1 MLKPLA
7 TKFLYPLEE
16 AEGEVLFAD
25 LFDEYGKLVFPKN
38 TVLNNY
44 AVKRLEDINVKK
56 VPVYPSCRES
66 NSNNEASFHSI
77 YKESVIAMK
86 ELMANLVSGNKTN
99 YNKLVEISN
108 RLYDG
113 NNEEKQLLKGIKN
126 IKDEY
131 TYNHC
136 INVALYSMYIGQLLG
151 FSEENIKDVLQAGLL
166 HDIGKSKIPRN
177 IINKKGKLNEEEFE
191 IIKTHTVIGYEMSKD
206 MSFLKE
212 EIREAILTHHE
223 REDGSGY
230 PLGLKSR
237 EISMYAKILAIAD
250 VYDALTSKRVY
261 KDKITPFDAINEFYE
276 MGVEKFS
283 RPILSIFFKNIVQCY
298 IDSKIKLNNGMVGE
312 IAYIPPYNMTK
323 PIIDIEG
330 YYVDLEEN
338 PSLQII
344 EIM

>member
-1 MLKPLA
+1 MT

-16 AEGEVLFAD
+16 AKGEVLLED
-25 LFDEYGKLVFPKN
+25 LFDEYGNLIFPKN
-38 TVLNNY
+38 TVLNDY
-44 AVKRLEDINVKK
+44 AVEKLKDIDVRK
-56 VPVYPSCRES
+56 VLVYPSYKDSMES
-66 NSNNEASFHSI
+66 SRVDFHSL

-86 ELMANLVSGNKTN
+86 ELMADLVSSKGAN
-99 YNKLVEISN
+99 YKKLNEISN

-113 NNEEKQLLKGIKN
+113 NSDEKQLLKGVKS

-136 INVALYSMYIGQLLG
+136 INVALYSMYIAQLLELN
-151 FSEENIKDVLQAGLL
+151 EEMIKDILHAGLL
-166 HDIGKSKIPRN
+166 HDIGKSKIPREV
-177 IINKKGKLNEEEFE
+177 INKKGRLNEDEFD
-191 IIKTHTVIGYEMSKD
+191 IIKTHTTIGYKMSQD
-206 MSFLKE
+206 IPFVKE

-237 EISMYAKILAIAD
+237 GISIYAKILAIAD

-261 KDKITPFDAINEFYE
+261 KDKITPFDAIDEFYR
-276 MGVEKFS
+276 MGIEKFS
-283 RPILSIFFKNIVQCY
+283 KPILSIFFKYIVQCY
-298 IDSKIKLNNGMVGE
+298 IDSKIKLNNGIIGE

-338 PSLQII
+338 PYLQII
-344 EIM
+344 EII